1 MQIKSAQATLN
12 ELRDG
17 RALVELAQAFHDAIE
32 AVRLHGKPATV
43 SLEIVIAPYKGGQ
56 EKLVEPPLIFTAEV
70 NSKLP
75 KPQPEATLF
84 FTDSEG
90 NPTRN
95 QVRQRDLGL
104 SVASINKDTG
114 EISA

>member
-1 MQIKSAQATLN
+1 MKIRPAQATLN

-17 RALVELAQAFHDAIE
+17 RALEEMAQHIHDAIV
-32 AVRLHGKPATV
+32 AVREHGKAATV
-43 SLEIVIAPYKGGQ
+43 SLDIVIAPMKSGH

-70 NSKLP
+70 TSKLP

-84 FTDSEG
+84 YTDADG
-90 NPTRN
+90 NPTRT
-95 QVRQRDLGL
+95 QTRQRGLDL
-104 SVASINKDTG
+104 SVATINHDTG